1 MRIDSSIYSLSID
14 IENLRKAQII
24 QKLKQIENRVIA
36 HEMAH
41 KVVAGKYAGAVTY
54 QYTRGPDGK
63 LYITGGEVFLDT
75 REERQPEDTIKKM
88 EIIIAAALA
97 PVDPSPQDIRV
108 AQIAAIKK
116 MKAQIEVSQKNEE
129 KSSGQLIDIFA

>member
-1 MRIDSSIYSLSID
+1 M
-14 IENLRKAQII
+14 I
-24 QKLKQIENRVIA
+24 QKLKQIENRGIA
-36 HEMAH
+36 HKMAH
-41 KVVAGKYAGAVTY
+41 KGVAGKYAGAVTY
-54 QYTRGPDGK
+54 QYTRDPDGK

-97 PVDPSPQDIRV
+97 PADPSPQDIRV

-116 MKAQIEVSQKNEE
+116 RKAQIEVSQKNEE
-129 KSSGQLIDIFA
+129 KSNDLSLQILFFLYFQCY